1 MKVGYCRVSTA
12 EQNTARQ
19 EELMKELGVETVFI
33 DKASGKSTAQRE
45 KLLEMLG
52 YVREGDV
59 LIVSEISRLARNT
72 KDFLE
77 IMELLERKKV
87 QFISKKET
95 IDTSTPQ
102 GKCMMVIFAAMA
114 EMERGHILQRQRE
127 GIEIAKREGKYLGR
141 KPIEMDEVLFKKRYP
156 VWKAKKITATAFMKE
171 LGLKRTT
178 FYRRVKAYEKKL
190 GIVASDE

>member
-19 EELMKELGVETVFI
+19 EELMQELGVEKVYI
-33 DKASGKSTAQRE
+33 DKASGKSTAKRE
-45 KLLEMLG
+45 ALLEMLV
-52 YVREGDV
+52 YLREGDV

-77 IMELLERKKV
+77 IMDILGEKKV

-102 GKCMMVIFAAMA
+102 GKCMTVIFAAMA
-114 EMERGHILQRQRE
+114 EMERGNILQRQRE

-141 KPIEMDEVLFKKRYP
+141 KPIKMDEDLFKRRYP
-156 VWKAKKITATAFMKE
+156 VWKEGKITAKAFRRE
-171 LGLKRTT
+171 LGLKHAT

-190 GIVASDE
+190 GIVTSDE

>member
-12 EQNTARQ
+12 EQNVARQ
-19 EELMKELGVETVFI
+19 EELMQELGVEKVYI

-45 KLLEMLG
+45 ALLEMLV
-52 YVREGDV
+52 YLREGDV

-77 IMELLERKKV
+77 IMELLEEKKV
-87 QFISKKET
+87 KFISKKET

-114 EMERGHILQRQRE
+114 EMERGYILQRQRE

-141 KPIEMDEVLFKKRYP
+141 KPIELDEVLFKKRYP
-156 VWKAKKITATAFMKE
+156 DWKEGKITATAFMKE
-171 LGLKRTT
+171 LGLKRAT

>member
-12 EQNTARQ
+12 EQNVTRQ
-19 EELMKELGVETVFI
+19 EELMQELGVEKVYI

-45 KLLEMLG
+45 ALLEMLV
-52 YVREGDV
+52 YLREGDV

-77 IMELLERKKV
+77 IMELLEEKKV
-87 QFISKKET
+87 KFISKKET

-114 EMERGHILQRQRE
+114 EMERGYILQRQRE

-141 KPIEMDEVLFKKRYP
+141 KPIELDEVLFKKRYP
-156 VWKAKKITATAFMKE
+156 DWKEGKITATAFMKE
-171 LGLKRTT
+171 LGLKRAT